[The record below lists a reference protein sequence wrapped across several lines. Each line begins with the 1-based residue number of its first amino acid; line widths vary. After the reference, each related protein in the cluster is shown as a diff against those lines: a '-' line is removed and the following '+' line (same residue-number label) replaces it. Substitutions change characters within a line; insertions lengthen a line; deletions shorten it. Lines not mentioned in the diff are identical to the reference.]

1 MKKLT
6 EQELWKLIES
16 ADWKSDYDLER
27 VKALFAKLPKSTLKQ
42 LHEFYD
48 KKRHA
53 LCDKFES
60 DWLGDPGIPV
70 GDDSW
75 WDLTAEVVGR
85 GQRFYNAITAKK
97 LRKMAITFDYMENF
111 GYSFP
116 LD

>member
-16 ADWKSDYDLER
+16 ADWKSDYDYER
-27 VKALFAKLPKSTLKQ
+27 IQELFSKLPKSTFEQ
-42 LHEFYD
+42 LSEFYGE
-48 KKRHA
+48 KHSA
-53 LCDKFES
+53 LYDKFES

-75 WDLTAEVVGR
+75 SDLTAEVVGR

-97 LRKMAITFDYMENF
+97 LRKMAITYDYMENF
-111 GYSFP
+111 GYSFQV
-116 LD
+116 D